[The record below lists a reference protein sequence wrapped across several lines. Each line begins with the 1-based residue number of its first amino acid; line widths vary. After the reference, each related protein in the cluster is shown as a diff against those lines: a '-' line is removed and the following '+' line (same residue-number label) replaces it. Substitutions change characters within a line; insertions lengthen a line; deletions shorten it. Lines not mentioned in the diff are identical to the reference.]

1 MDISTRD
8 SGLSVGEA
16 AARVGLTTYTLR
28 WYEQEGLVAP
38 VGRDSAGR
46 RRYTEA
52 DLDRLLLLT
61 RLRRTGMPVRDMRRY
76 AELARLGD
84 RTRDARR
91 ALFEAHRARV
101 LARMTELE
109 EDLKCSTTRSRC
121 TAARRRNDDPSTDR
135 GRRSGGLRHRAGL
148 HGHELRLRR
157 AATTPSRR
165 APCTGR
171 WTWA

>member
-1 MDISTRD
+1 MDTRTQEP
-8 SGLSVGEA
+8 SLSVGEA

-46 RRYTEA
+46 RRYTE
-52 DLDRLLLLT
+52 DDVGWLFLLT

-84 RTRDARR
+84 RTIGARR

-101 LARMTELE
+101 LARMSELE
-109 EDLKCSTTRSRC
+109 EDLKML
-121 TAARRRNDDPSTDR
+121 DLKID
-135 GRRSGGLRHRAGL
+135 LY
-148 HGHELRLRR
+148 RR
-157 AATTPSRR
+157 AEEELA
-165 APCTGR
+165 
-171 WTWA
+171 